1 MNTSPEPS
9 LLKVPDSQALA
20 SVQRLCDIKKP
31 YQNTPELDLLFVAA
45 MREIITWHK
54 ERSSFYRELLRAQN
68 FSVESLQDVNDCHKI
83 PFVPANFFKMHEV
96 VSISQKDVALHLT
109 SSGTTGQKSQMFFD
123 QWSIGSAQRMVDY
136 IFDEYEWTTPNQK
149 ANYLL
154 YSYQQ
159 TPDSK
164 LGTAFTDNYLC
175 KYAPMHGAF
184 TTLRLTGDGGHEFDV
199 FGTIDALKRFAAD
212 GLPIRI
218 FGFPAFLY
226 FTLERMRKL
235 GTAPL
240 KFPKESLI
248 FLGGGWKGHADK
260 AIQKSDLYE
269 LVTELLGIPNE
280 RIRDGFG
287 SVEHC
292 VPYVECRKHQ
302 FHVPIW
308 SRVMIRDTRTLRPVG
323 IKQPGFLS
331 VVSPYITSVPAH
343 SVMMGDLASLFPA
356 EDCGC
361 GLPTPYFVV
370 HGRAGTSKNKSCAV
384 AASEMLKKG

>member
-1 MNTSPEPS
+1 MTTKSEA
-9 LLKVPDSQALA
+9 LEVPDGVALA
-20 SVQRLCDIKKP
+20 NVQKLCDLSKP
-31 YQNTPELDLLFVAA
+31 YQANADLDRLFVRS
-45 MREIITWHK
+45 MREIIEWHK
-54 ERSSFYRELLRAQN
+54 KNSPFYQELIASQGFSSEMLS
-68 FSVESLQDVNDCHKI
+68 SVDDCHKI
-83 PFVPANFFKMHEV
+83 PYIPANFFKLHEV
-96 VSISQKDVALHLT
+96 VSIPKKDVSLHLT

-123 QWSIGSAQRMVDY
+123 TWSIGSAQRMVDF
-136 IFDEYEWTTPNQK
+136 IFDDYQWSTPDKK

-175 KYAPMHGAF
+175 KYAPVSGVF

-199 FGTIDALKRFAAD
+199 FGTIDALKRFAAEK
-212 GLPIRI
+212 LPVRI

-226 FTLERMRKL
+226 FTLERMKKL
-235 GTAPL
+235 GVEPL
-240 KFPKESLI
+240 KFPKDSLI

-260 AIQKSDLYE
+260 AIQKTDLYK
-269 LVTELLGIPNE
+269 LVTELLGIPDE

-292 VPYVECRKHQ
+292 IPYVECKKHQ

-308 SRVMIRDTRTLRPVG
+308 SRVIIRDVQTLKPVG
-323 IKQPGFLS
+323 FRKPGFLGF
-331 VVSPYITSVPAH
+331 VSPYITSVPAH
-343 SVMMGDLASLFPA
+343 SVMMGDLASLYPA

-361 GLPTPYFVV
+361 GLATPYFVV

>member
-1 MNTSPEPS
+1 MNTNPNSPVLQVPNAS
-9 LLKVPDSQALA
+9 LLAH
-20 SVQRLCDIKKP
+20 VQQLCDLTKP
-31 YQNTPELDLLFVAA
+31 YHLTANIDQMFVKA
-45 MREIITWHK
+45 MREIIAWH
-54 ERSSFYRELLRAQN
+54 EARSPFYRNLMAAQN
-68 FSVESLQDVNDCHKI
+68 FSPESLRTVEDCHMI
-83 PFVPANFFKMHEV
+83 PFVPANFFKLHEV
-96 VSISQKDVALHLT
+96 VSISKKDVSLHLT

-123 QWSIGSAQRMVDY
+123 TWTIGSAQRMVDF
-136 IFDEYEWTTPNQK
+136 IFDEYQWTTPHYQ

-175 KYAPMHGAF
+175 KYAPAKGVF

-199 FGTIDALKRFAAD
+199 FGTIEALRRFATE

-218 FGFPAFLY
+218 FGFPAFLF
-226 FTLERMRKL
+226 FTLERMKKM
-235 GTAPL
+235 GVEPL

-260 AIQKSDLYE
+260 AIQKTDLYK

-292 VPYVECRKHQ
+292 VPYVECRNHQ
-302 FHVPIW
+302 FHVPVW
-308 SRVMIRDTRTLRPVG
+308 SRVLIRDVKTLESVG
-323 IKQPGFLS
+323 YRRQGFLNFI
-331 VVSPYITSVPAH
+331 SPYITSVPAH
-343 SVMMGDLASLFPA
+343 SVLMGDLASLYPA

-361 GLPTPYFVV
+361 GVATPYFVV